1 MKSKRTYLIVS
12 QDGKSVKI
20 GRSIDPERRAKSL
33 QTGHPLALKTLL
45 VLDMDVEAQLHKR
58 FARDRQVGEW
68 FRFSSDI
75 RDFLDEW
82 FGRKQSFRSWL
93 MDQRK
98 SPFVDDIA
106 LLAFRI
112 AGDQKFPARGNRL
125 AAVLRYFRKDEHWRK
140 VAKQAHREWR
150 TGKSERVFRHND
162 APLPSL
168 VSKLAR
174 SAS

>member
-1 MKSKRTYLIVS
+1 MKSKRTYIIVS

-20 GRSIDPERRAKSL
+20 GKSLDPERRSKTL
-33 QTGHPLALKTLL
+33 QTGQPLPLKTLL

-58 FARDRQVGEW
+58 FARDRQLGEW
-68 FRFSSDI
+68 FRFSHDI

-82 FGRKQSFRSWL
+82 MGRKQSFRTWL
-93 MDQRK
+93 MEQRK

-112 AGDQKFPARGNRL
+112 AGDPTFPARGNRL
-125 AAVLRYFRKDEHWRK
+125 GAVLRHFRKDEHWRK

-150 TGKSERVFRHND
+150 TGESERVFRHND
-162 APLPSL
+162 SPLPSL
-168 VSKLAR
+168 VRKLAR